1 LNWAIHEQGLG
12 LNSPAMLEGFVPMN
26 LIGGTDSGN
35 SIPFETTLD
44 LDEIMTV
51 GLRSMSLELRIW
63 ITGNDEA
70 GHQIERSF
78 NDIDAPLRVWPLE
91 QRLAQFEFSSVML
104 TPSSNIREGDTVN
117 IVAFLNNVGQA
128 SGEAQLVMELVES
141 NGARTRLASKAMTAQ
156 SNETILFQQEWI
168 PSREGTMWIEIHIL
182 NSDNIF
188 ATSETVRIQSST
200 SDGLLSSI
208 SEVNSTLLII
218 ISLVIAGLIVVL
230 VYGLRKPQ
238 QPKPNLQH
246 EKVMKTLP
254 TLQPNQEQQQYG
266 AYGGQSQAYS
276 PGDNPYQ

>member
-1 LNWAIHEQGLG
+1 
-12 LNSPAMLEGFVPMN
+12 ML

-63 ITGNDEA
+63 ISGTDEA

-78 NDIDAPLRVWPLE
+78 NDVDAPLRVWPLE
-91 QRLAQFEFSSVML
+91 QRVAQFEFSNVEL
-104 TPSSNIREGDTVN
+104 TPASNIREGDSVQ
-117 IVAFLNNVGQA
+117 IVAFLTNIGQA

-141 NGARTRLASKAMTAQ
+141 NGARTRLASRAMTAQ

-182 NSDNIF
+182 NSNNTF
-188 ATSETVRIQSST
+188 ATSETVRVQSAT

-208 SEVNSTLLII
+208 REVNSTLLLV
-218 ISLVIAGLIVVL
+218 ISLVIASLVVVL

-238 QPKPNLQH
+238 GRKPNLNQ
-246 EKVMKTLP
+246 EQVVKALP
-254 TLQPNQEQQQYG
+254 TLTTNHEPQQYG
-266 AYGGQSQAYS
+266 AYGGQTQAYS